1 MAQRKP
7 TQLRSS
13 RLSSIKSHVFIP
25 RIILYHL
32 RRASILSPF
41 TITYLI
47 MSVLTCDLLKMQ
59 LSLYVDEG
67 NAAIATGVQERICW
81 IKLALI
87 RYKVDE

>member
-1 MAQRKP
+1 M
-7 TQLRSS
+7 
-13 RLSSIKSHVFIP
+13 
-25 RIILYHL
+25 
-32 RRASILSPF
+32 SPF